1 MKKKIQEMFLSK
13 RFIAFILCLIV
24 FLVLLLTTDIEPI
37 SLGTALS
44 MLSAI
49 YLAGESLR
57 SSVQKMVE
65 KNNEENV

>member
-49 YLAGESLR
+49 YVAGESLR

-65 KNNEENV
+65 KNNEESV